1 MKAATSNEIKN
12 HLKLLPSGRLV
23 ELCLRLVRFKKENK
37 ELVTYLLF
45 EADNLPLY
53 IETVKNHMDESFS
66 QINTS
71 SIYFVKKSIRKIF
84 RHTNK
89 FIRYTG
95 DKQAEIELLL
105 YFCNKLKNS
114 SFKMEK
120 SNSLINLYKGQVKKI
135 ELSVADLHEDLQ
147 YDYKGVLDNLKT
159 KLI

>member
-12 HLKLLPSGRLV
+12 ELKLLPAGRLV

-53 IETVKNHMDESFS
+53 IETVKKQLDESFS
-66 QINTS
+66 LVNTS
-71 SIYFVKKSIRKIF
+71 SIYFIKKSIRKII

-105 YFCNKLKNS
+105 YFCNKLKHS
-114 SFKMEK
+114 AFKMEK
-120 SNSLINLYKGQVKKI
+120 SNSLINLYKAQIKKI
-135 ELSVADLHEDLQ
+135 ELSVYCYHLTPAS
-147 YDYKGVLDNLKT
+147 
-159 KLI
+159 